1 MKKLGLAS
9 IVPLEGI
16 VTALI
21 AAASVSCTD
30 PVRDQQ
36 IAALGDET
44 EGGPGPDHRPGQPCL
59 LCHSDGGPASS
70 KPFAIAGTIYAS
82 SKPGADG
89 EEDIFVQ
96 FKDAR
101 GHEPLVPAQSGP
113 SGNFYVPL
121 SDWPNIAF
129 PIRVGLY
136 KVNVD
141 TPPVAVMKSLINRE
155 GSCNYCHRPNLD
167 PADLP
172 DGKDEK
178 KHVLQTTTS
187 SAGQIYVP

>member
-1 MKKLGLAS
+1 MKLGLLQLVSAF
-9 IVPLEGI
+9 
-16 VTALI
+16 
-21 AAASVSCTD
+21 AAILAVAGGGCTD

-36 IAALGDET
+36 IEALGDET

-70 KPFAIAGTIYAS
+70 KPFAIAGTIYVS
-82 SKPGADG
+82 NKPGADG
-89 EEDIFVQ
+89 AEEIFVQ

-101 GHEPLVPAQSGP
+101 GHEPAVPAQSGP

-121 SDWPNIAF
+121 TDWPNIAF

-136 KVNVD
+136 KGNVD
-141 TPPVAVMKSLINRE
+141 GAPIAVMKSLINRE
-155 GSCNYCHRPNLD
+155 GSCNYCHQPNLD

-172 DGKDEK
+172 DDKDEK
-178 KHVLQTTTS
+178 KKVLQKTAA
-187 SAGQIYVP
+187 SAGQIFVP